1 MSTATWKDQW
11 PNTTPDQRPISSR
24 PGMGAATSGGWPF
37 STTTKPFL
45 QRTCD
50 GPLTNAREK
59 MLGVYSFGHLQETQ
73 QTLPKEVGGT
83 AAAAASR
90 APARPPSTYGFPAA
104 PSQSGAKP
112 EKSTTTQSQNRDIQT
127 LWERNEPDRAAR
139 HVYYRPQSA
148 RPNAR
153 QTGPELEYLGAGGV
167 CDWVGRVAAPVP
179 RHQRP
184 RSARSYYH
192 HQGMHAP
199 SLAALANATRKE
211 AAHNKTASHHS
222 NVRLQWE

>member
-1 MSTATWKDQW
+1 
-11 PNTTPDQRPISSR
+11 
-24 PGMGAATSGGWPF
+24 MGAATSGGWPF

-153 QTGPELEYLGAGGV
+153 QTGPELEYL
-167 CDWVGRVAAPVP
+167 APVP
-179 RHQRP
+179 GTKDPEARAATTTIKACTRP
-184 RSARSYYH
+184 RWRRLRTRV
-192 HQGMHAP
+192 Q
-199 SLAALANATRKE
+199 LANATRKE